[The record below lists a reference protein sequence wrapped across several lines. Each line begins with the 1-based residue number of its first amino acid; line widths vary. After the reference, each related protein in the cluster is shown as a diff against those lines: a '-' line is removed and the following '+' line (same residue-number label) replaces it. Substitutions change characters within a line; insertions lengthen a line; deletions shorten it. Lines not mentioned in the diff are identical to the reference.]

1 MLTPGEE
8 ILRFERKRIKC
19 APRHGGI
26 SSVMKLVKLFAES
39 GASAIHLEDQLHGGK
54 KCGHQAGKVLVP
66 TSTHITRLIASRFQ
80 LDIMQSTMLLI
91 ARTDS
96 ESANLISSSVD
107 TADHEFILGTTV
119 GGEGLAETLDRA
131 EREGRTGPEIDAL
144 EAEWLESHP
153 LITFDQA
160 VEYAIG
166 SSSTLND
173 KEGALRKYKTLSKG
187 RSNREARLAAKEV
200 VGSDIFWDWDCENIL
215 YVYCSRSC
223 LTDDEKRLVLAKG
236 TTISKVASRLPSNV
250 RMPLLH
256 MLRWSGWRPK
266 PRMSSR
272 LKPLLARSTNSIPA
286 SELMSTFVWPSLLT
300 SFIDGS
306 CII

>member
-1 MLTPGEE
+1 
-8 ILRFERKRIKC
+8 
-19 APRHGGI
+19 
-26 SSVMKLVKLFAES
+26 MKLVKLFAES

-119 GGEGLAETLDRA
+119 GGDGLADTLDRA

-144 EAEWLESHP
+144 EAEWLKSHP
-153 LITFDQA
+153 LMTFDQA

-173 KEGALRKYKTLSKG
+173 KEGALQQYKTLSKG

-200 VGSDIFWDWDCENIL
+200 VGHDIFWDWDCEDFL
-215 YVYCSRSC
+215 S
-223 LTDDEKRLVLAKG
+223 T
-236 TTISKVASRLPSNV
+236 SNALD
-250 RMPLLH
+250 P
-256 MLRWSGWRPK
+256 
-266 PRMSSR
+266 
-272 LKPLLARSTNSIPA
+272 I
-286 SELMSTFVWPSLLT
+286 
-300 SFIDGS
+300 
-306 CII
+306 